1 MSSKSYLGVSMTAA
15 ESTEDIQPEG
25 TLFRGMGFC
34 SFGFDDK
41 DKVRV
46 LLDRSLISIFLHVC
60 REY

>member
-1 MSSKSYLGVSMTAA
+1 MTAA